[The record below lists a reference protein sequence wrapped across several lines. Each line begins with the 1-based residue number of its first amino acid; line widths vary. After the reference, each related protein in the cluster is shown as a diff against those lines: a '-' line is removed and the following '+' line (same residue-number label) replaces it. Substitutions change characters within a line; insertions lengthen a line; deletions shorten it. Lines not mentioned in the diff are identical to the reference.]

1 MTSYLIWVG
10 VPLSVIGIFRSVSS
24 IIGIL
29 GTVAFHISSYSHGL
43 AKTGMWSIT
52 LQFSCLSL
60 SIMSFLF
67 QNHLVFQTFLLVFG
81 VCASR
86 IGLWTFDLTIT
97 QYMQQLIPS
106 HIRGEMGGVQN
117 SLEGFFELLTFVIGL
132 CFPNASQF
140 GILGMLIH
148 MLVFILSFTRFCFI
162 SHI

>member
-1 MTSYLIWVG
+1 MTSYLVWVG
-10 VPLSVIGIFRSVSS
+10 VPLTVIGIFRSISS

-29 GTVAFHISSYSHGL
+29 GTVAFHL

-67 QNHLVFQTFLLVFG
+67 QNHMVFQTFLLVFG

-148 MLVFILSFTRFCFI
+148 MLVFILSSTHFCFI
-162 SHI
+162 SHP